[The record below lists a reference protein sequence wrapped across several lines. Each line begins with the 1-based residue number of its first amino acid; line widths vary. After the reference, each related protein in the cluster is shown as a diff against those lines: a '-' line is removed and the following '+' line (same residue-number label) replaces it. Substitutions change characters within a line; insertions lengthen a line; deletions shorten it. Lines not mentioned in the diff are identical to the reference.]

1 MVAPTARYRV
11 KGVNM
16 KISIKY
22 GGRILNLPNEV
33 AELSSKAS
41 YEDLCVIIN
50 LFTYS
55 EYLDS
60 FEGAIESFSE
70 KTGLG
75 ADVILRSLAFWSK
88 AGVIH
93 IEGMQEYT
101 PVISVSNRV
110 PTYSGAQIARFME
123 ENKMIAS
130 LFDACQQI
138 MGKSFTPV
146 DYNNVIYLKD
156 YFKLS
161 DDFIMLLI
169 AHCVENEKGG
179 WAYIRK
185 TAKNLY
191 EDGID
196 TYTKLEKH
204 FEDRK
209 NKSSLEYKIRSIFG
223 IGSRE
228 LSAKEKEKFGLW
240 ISAEV
245 SEELIKR
252 AYDTTVNNTGK
263 PSVAYASKIIES
275 WIALGYKSVSDVEK
289 AEKIHKDN
297 APLSTFETDDFF
309 EAALKR
315 SEQFYKKEVKK

>member
-1 MVAPTARYRV
+1 MVAPTARYKV

-55 EYLDS
+55 EYLGS

-110 PTYSGAQIARFME
+110 PTYSGAQIARFMD
-123 ENKMIAS
+123 ENKMIVR
-130 LFDACQQI
+130 
-138 MGKSFTPV
+138 M
-146 DYNNVIYLKD
+146 
-156 YFKLS
+156 
-161 DDFIMLLI
+161 M
-169 AHCVENEKGG
+169 KG
-179 WAYIRK
+179 
-185 TAKNLY
+185 L
-191 EDGID
+191 
-196 TYTKLEKH
+196 
-204 FEDRK
+204 
-209 NKSSLEYKIRSIFG
+209 
-223 IGSRE
+223 
-228 LSAKEKEKFGLW
+228 
-240 ISAEV
+240 
-245 SEELIKR
+245 
-252 AYDTTVNNTGK
+252 
-263 PSVAYASKIIES
+263 
-275 WIALGYKSVSDVEK
+275 
-289 AEKIHKDN
+289 
-297 APLSTFETDDFF
+297 ETD
-309 EAALKR
+309 AH
-315 SEQFYKKEVKK
+315 

>member
-1 MVAPTARYRV
+1 
-11 KGVNM
+11 
-16 KISIKY
+16 
-22 GGRILNLPNEV
+22 
-33 AELSSKAS
+33 
-41 YEDLCVIIN
+41 
-50 LFTYS
+50 
-55 EYLDS
+55 
-60 FEGAIESFSE
+60 
-70 KTGLG
+70 
-75 ADVILRSLAFWSK
+75 
-88 AGVIH
+88 
-93 IEGMQEYT
+93 MQEYT
-101 PVISVSNRV
+101 PLISVSNRV

-240 ISAEV
+240 ISAQV

-252 AYDTTVNNTGK
+252 AYDITVNNTGK